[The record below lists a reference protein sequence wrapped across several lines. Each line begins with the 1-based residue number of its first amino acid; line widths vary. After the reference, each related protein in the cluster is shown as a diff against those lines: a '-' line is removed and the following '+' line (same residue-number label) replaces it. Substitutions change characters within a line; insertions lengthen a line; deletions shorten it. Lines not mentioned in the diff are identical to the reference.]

1 METFFLKGSSS
12 GLALDPV
19 LDRGASSLRTMKEQL
34 EELERWGADVIFGR
48 AKGFR
53 ATLMRFLMRALSG
66 IFRIIVQL
74 RLWRYRS
81 GWKSQHHLCTQ
92 VVAVGN
98 ITVGG
103 TGKTPVVELLARSLR
118 DQGRNVAI
126 LSRGY
131 KSKKLDKPQKWA
143 DAKGRAIPSERMPKV
158 VSTGRALLLDSK
170 FAGDE
175 PFMLAKNLDGVS
187 VVVDKNRVKGGRFA
201 VENLDAD
208 TLLLDDG
215 MQYLDLAHA
224 IDIVL
229 VDSGSPFGTEAL
241 LPRGT
246 LREPPKNLRRASY
259 ILITKCNGSSNEQ
272 LIARIRRHNR
282 TAEIIECTHGP
293 IHLENVFTRER
304 QPLDFLKDKWV
315 GAISAIAVPEAF
327 EGSLEKLGARVEIKR
342 RFADHYRFSGR
353 DLEKFMQRC
362 VERDMQMI
370 VTTEKDAVRFPR
382 PTSIDVPVYF
392 LRIEVEILK
401 GKEIWD
407 DLIHR
412 LCHPEPAFESV
423 LRTRDAYRF

>member
-1 METFFLKGSSS
+1 
-12 GLALDPV
+12 
-19 LDRGASSLRTMKEQL
+19 MKEHI

-53 ATLMRFLMRALSG
+53 AALTRFLMSALSG
-66 IFRIIVQL
+66 VFRGLVQL

-81 GWKSQHHLCTQ
+81 GWKTQHFLGTR
-92 VVAVGN
+92 VIAVGN
-98 ITVGG
+98 VTVGG

-118 DQGRNVAI
+118 DKGRRVAI

-131 KSKKLDKPQKWA
+131 KSKKLEQPQKWK
-143 DAKGRAIPSERMPKV
+143 DAKENPVPAEAMPKV

-201 VENLDAD
+201 IEHLAAD

-215 MQYLDLAHA
+215 MQYLDLAHS

-229 VDSGSPFGTEAL
+229 VDAGSPFGTGAL

-259 ILITKCNGSSNEQ
+259 ILITKCGPDSNEK
-272 LIARIRRHNR
+272 LIARIRRYNR
-282 TAEIIECTHGP
+282 AAEIIECRHGP
-293 IHLENVFTRER
+293 IYLEDVFTRER
-304 QPLDFLKDKWV
+304 QPLEFLKDKWV

-327 EGSLEKLGARVEIKR
+327 ESSLERLGARVEIR
-342 RFADHYRFSGR
+342 RHFADHHRFTTR
-353 DLEKFMQRC
+353 DIDRFMHRC
-362 VERDMQMI
+362 VERDMELI

-382 PTSIDVPVYF
+382 PSSIDVPVYF
-392 LRIEVEILK
+392 LRIEVEILR
-401 GKEIWD
+401 GQEIWN
-407 DLIHR
+407 DLIERICDAGDARESLMRHR
-412 LCHPEPAFESV
+412 GAYAF
-423 LRTRDAYRF
+423 

>member
-1 METFFLKGSSS
+1 
-12 GLALDPV
+12 
-19 LDRGASSLRTMKEQL
+19 MKEL
-34 EELERWGADVIFGR
+34 IEELERWGADVIFGR

-53 ATLMRFLMRALSG
+53 AAMMRFLMRALSG
-66 IFRIIVQL
+66 VFRMIVQI

-81 GWKSQHHLCTQ
+81 GWKRQHHLGTT
-92 VVAVGN
+92 VVAIGN

-118 DQGRNVAI
+118 DRGRSVAI

-131 KSKKLDKPQKWA
+131 KSKKLDRPQKWQNS
-143 DAKGRAIPSERMPKV
+143 KGDPIPGEKMPKV
-158 VSTGRALLLDSK
+158 VSTGSALLLDSK

-175 PFMLAKNLDGVS
+175 PFMLAKNLDGVA
-187 VVVDKNRVKGGRFA
+187 VVVDKNRVKSGRFA
-201 VENLDAD
+201 IAHLAAD

-224 IDIVL
+224 IDVVL
-229 VDSGSPFGTEAL
+229 IDSGAPFGTEAL

-259 ILITKCNGSSNEQ
+259 ILITKCDGSSNEA
-272 LIARIRRHNR
+272 LIARIRKLNK

-293 IHLENVFTRER
+293 IFLENVFTRER
-304 QPLDFLKDKWV
+304 LPLEALKDKWV

-327 EGSLEKLGARVEIKR
+327 EGSLEKLGARVEIRR
-342 RFADHYRFSGR
+342 RFSDHYRFSR
-353 DLEKFMQRC
+353 KEVEKFMQRC
-362 VERDMQMI
+362 VERDMQLI
-370 VTTEKDAVRFPR
+370 VTTEKDAVRFPQ

-401 GKEIWD
+401 GQEIWD
-407 DLIHR
+407 DLVGRI
-412 LCHPEPAFESV
+412 CNPPPAFQSV
-423 LRTRDAYRF
+423 LRNRHAYRP

>member
-1 METFFLKGSSS
+1 
-12 GLALDPV
+12 
-19 LDRGASSLRTMKEQL
+19 MKELL

-53 ATLMRFLMRALSG
+53 AALMRFLMRALSG
-66 IFRIIVQL
+66 IFRILVQL
-74 RLWRYRS
+74 RIWRYRS
-81 GWKSQHHLCTQ
+81 GWKRQHHLCTS
-92 VVAVGN
+92 VVAIGN

-118 DQGRNVAI
+118 DRGRNVAI

-131 KSKKLDKPQKWA
+131 KSKKLDKPQKWRNA
-143 DAKGRAIPSERMPKV
+143 NDELIPAGRMPKV
-158 VSTGRALLLDSK
+158 VSTGKALLLDSK

-175 PFMLAKNLDGVS
+175 PFMLARNLDGVS
-187 VVVDKNRVKGGRFA
+187 VIVDKNRVKGGRFA
-201 VENLDAD
+201 VEHLAAD

-215 MQYLDLAHA
+215 MQYLDLAHG

-229 VDSGSPFGTEAL
+229 VDAGSPFGTGAL

-259 ILITKCNGSSNEQ
+259 ILLTKCNGNSNDD
-272 LIARIRRHNR
+272 LVNRIRRYNK
-282 TAEIIECTHGP
+282 TAEIVECTHGP

-304 QPLDFLKDKWV
+304 QPLEFLKDKWI

-327 EGSLEKLGARVEIKR
+327 EGSLEKLGARVEIRR
-342 RFADHYRFSGR
+342 RFADHYRFSR
-353 DLEKFMQRC
+353 KDVDKFMQRC
-362 VERDMQMI
+362 VERDMHLI
-370 VTTEKDAVRFPR
+370 VTTEKDAVRFPT

-401 GKEIWD
+401 GREIWD

-412 LCHPEPAFESV
+412 LCHPEPAFEGV
-423 LRTRDAYRF
+423 LRNRHAYRL

>member
-1 METFFLKGSSS
+1 
-12 GLALDPV
+12 
-19 LDRGASSLRTMKEQL
+19 MKEL
-34 EELERWGADVIFGR
+34 IEELERWGADVIFGR

-53 ATLMRFLMRALSG
+53 AWLARLLMWALSG
-66 IFRIIVQL
+66 VFRVLVQL

-81 GWKSQHHLCTQ
+81 GWKPQHHLGSQ
-92 VVAVGN
+92 VVAIGN

-131 KSKKLDKPQKWA
+131 KSHKLDRPQRWR
-143 DAKGRAIPSERMPKV
+143 DAKGRPIPAERMPKV
-158 VSTGRALLLDSK
+158 VSTGEALLLDSK

-175 PFMLAKNLDGVS
+175 PFMLARNLDGVS

-201 VENLDAD
+201 IEHLGAD

-215 MQYLDLAHA
+215 MQYLDLAHG

-229 VDSGSPFGTEAL
+229 VDSGSPFGTGSL

-259 ILITKCNGSSNEQ
+259 ILLTKCNGRPNDE
-272 LIARIRRHNR
+272 LIARIRRHNK
-282 TAEIIECTHGP
+282 TAEIIECAHGP

-327 EGSLEKLGARVEIKR
+327 EGSLEKLGARVEIRR
-342 RFADHYRFSGR
+342 RFSDHHRFTR
-353 DLEKFMQRC
+353 KDVDKFMQRC
-362 VERDMQMI
+362 VERDMELI
-370 VTTEKDAVRFPR
+370 ITTEKDAVRFPR
-382 PTSIDVPVYF
+382 PSSIDVPVLF

-401 GKEIWD
+401 GREIWD
-407 DLIHR
+407 DLVDR
-412 LCHPEPAFESV
+412 LCHPPPVFDSV
-423 LRTRDAYRF
+423 LRHRHAYRL

>member
-1 METFFLKGSSS
+1 
-12 GLALDPV
+12 
-19 LDRGASSLRTMKEQL
+19 MKELL

-53 ATLMRFLMRALSG
+53 AALMRFLMRALSG
-66 IFRIIVQL
+66 IFRILVQL

-81 GWKSQHHLCTQ
+81 GWKPQHHLCTS
-92 VVAVGN
+92 VVAIGN

-118 DQGRNVAI
+118 DRGRNVAI

-131 KSKKLDKPQKWA
+131 KSKKLDKPQKWRN
-143 DAKGRAIPSERMPKV
+143 AKDELIPAERMPKV
-158 VSTGRALLLDSK
+158 VSTGKALLLDSK

-175 PFMLAKNLDGVS
+175 PFMLARNLDGVS

-201 VENLDAD
+201 VEQLAAD

-215 MQYLDLAHA
+215 MQYLDLAHG
-224 IDIVL
+224 IDLVL
-229 VDSGSPFGTEAL
+229 VDAGSPFGTGAL

-259 ILITKCNGSSNEQ
+259 ILLTKCNGNSNDD
-272 LIARIRRHNR
+272 LVNRIRRYNK
-282 TAEIIECTHGP
+282 TADIVECTHGP

-304 QPLDFLKDKWV
+304 QPLEFLKDKWV

-327 EGSLEKLGARVEIKR
+327 EGSLEKLGARVEIRR
-342 RFADHYRFSGR
+342 RFADHYRFSR
-353 DLEKFMQRC
+353 KDVDKFMQRC
-362 VERDMQMI
+362 VERDMQLI
-370 VTTEKDAVRFPR
+370 VTTEKDAVRFPT

-392 LRIEVEILK
+392 LRIEVEIIK
-401 GKEIWD
+401 GREIWD
-407 DLIHR
+407 GLIHR
-412 LCHPEPAFESV
+412 LCHPEPAFEGV
-423 LRTRDAYRF
+423 LRNRHAYRL

>member
-1 METFFLKGSSS
+1 M
-12 GLALDPV
+12 LAA
-19 LDRGASSLRTMKEQL
+19 RMREWI

-53 ATLMRFLMRALSG
+53 AALARFLMRALSG
-66 IFRIIVQL
+66 IFRLLVQL

-81 GWKSQHHLCTQ
+81 GWKPQHHLGAQ
-92 VVAVGN
+92 VIAVGN

-118 DQGRNVAI
+118 DQGRRVAI

-131 KSKKLDKPQKWA
+131 KSKKPASPQRWR
-143 DAKGRAIPSERMPKV
+143 DAAGRPIPSDQMPRV
-158 VSTGRALLLDSK
+158 VSTGEALLLDSK

-175 PFMLAKNLDGVS
+175 PFMLARNLDGVR
-187 VVVDKNRVKGGRFA
+187 VLVDKNRVKGGRFA
-201 VENLDAD
+201 IRHLDAD
-208 TLLLDDG
+208 MLLLDDG
-215 MQYLDLAHA
+215 MQYLDLAHG

-229 VDSGSPFGTEAL
+229 VDSQAPFGTEAL

-259 ILITKCNGSSNEQ
+259 ILLTKCDGGPNDR
-272 LIARIRRHNR
+272 LIERIRRYNK
-282 TAEIIECTHGP
+282 TAEIIECAHGP
-293 IHLENVFTRER
+293 VHLENVFTRER

-327 EGSLEKLGARVEIKR
+327 EGSLKNLGARVEIRR
-342 RFADHYRFSGR
+342 RFVDHYRFSR
-353 DLEKFMQRC
+353 KEVDRFMQRC
-362 VERDMQMI
+362 VERDMQLI
-370 VTTEKDAVRFPR
+370 LTTEKDAVRFPR
-382 PTSIDVPVYF
+382 PSSIDVPVYF

-401 GKEIWD
+401 GREIWD

-412 LCHPEPAFESV
+412 LCNPEPAFEPI
-423 LRTRDAYRF
+423 LRHRHAYRI